1 MDAYPRAVSRFGLAA
16 MERRAGRT
24 RRTMAGAAPP
34 RRRTVVRLWLPMTL
48 LFLLLSPFALLLA
61 VMAWPFLGFAPPA
74 YRVNPFAAVFGLGRL
89 LLALGGT
96 VVDVDTPDALVRL
109 RIL

>member
-1 MDAYPRAVSRFGLAA
+1 MDAHPRQVGRFGLAA
-16 MERRAGRT
+16 T
-24 RRTMAGAAPP
+24 P
-34 RRRTVVRLWLPMTL
+34 RGRTVVRLWLPLTPL
-48 LFLLLSPFALLLA
+48 LLLLSPLPLLLA

-74 YRVNPFAAVFGLGRL
+74 CRVNPVAAVLGLGRL

-96 VVDVDTPDALVRL
+96 IVDVDTPDALVRL